1 MNKKCPD
8 CKLVNYATAP
18 DCIRCGKSLGE
29 SENIASNNG
38 FLKSSLAK
46 RAVVCVGVLFATVAG
61 FYGSLLFSAD
71 ALKPA
76 EQAKIQTAI
85 DFLED
90 KGFHD
95 EVFLLRNVAVY
106 RANDNWLNASVQ
118 KETAYAA
125 TNFPFEIVTIYPEFF
140 KFANDEVEMAA
151 ILLHEAKHLQGH
163 DEKVAYE
170 YVWKNRGRLGWTM
183 DIYADS
189 EIWRETRKL
198 TREYVPNLFVC
209 KINDY
214 SDCTG

>member
-1 MNKKCPD
+1 MNKKCPH
-8 CKLVNYATAP
+8 CTLVNYATVQ

-29 SENIASNNG
+29 SQNIAPNSG
-38 FLKSSLAK
+38 FLNSSLAK
-46 RAVVCVGVLFATVAG
+46 RTVVCIGVLFATVAG
-61 FYGSLLFSAD
+61 FYGSLVFSAD

-76 EQAKIQTAI
+76 EQEKIRTAI
-85 DFLED
+85 AFLEE

-95 EVFLLRNVAVY
+95 EVFLLRHVAVY

-125 TNFPFEIVTIYPEFF
+125 TNFPFEVVTIYPEFF

-151 ILLHEAKHLQGH
+151 ILLHEAKHLQGY
-163 DEKVAYE
+163 DEPVAYE
-170 YVWKNRGRLGWTM
+170 YVWKNRERLGWTI
-183 DIYADS
+183 DEYSES

-198 TREYVPNLFVC
+198 TKEYVPMLFVC